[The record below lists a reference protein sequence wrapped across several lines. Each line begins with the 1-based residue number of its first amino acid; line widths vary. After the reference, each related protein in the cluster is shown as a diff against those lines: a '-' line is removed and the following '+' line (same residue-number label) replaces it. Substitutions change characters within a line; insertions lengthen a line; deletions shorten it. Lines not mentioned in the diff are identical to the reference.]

1 MTPADIVALDSLV
14 SRIVDGVQTADDG
27 RALADLLAHDAEALR
42 RYRRL
47 MAVHTSL
54 HLAYASVAAQSA
66 VVPRSPDCG
75 IPRDRKRRIS
85 RAAAVLVLLAGLGV
99 GVIVTMGVVSFRNNS
114 AVEQAAAPRSESPLA
129 TVAQTRFVAATA
141 TGEPL
146 MAGQPLGSG
155 GLQILG
161 GAVALELR
169 NGVELLVEG
178 PADLDLLSDM
188 QAVLRSGT
196 IVVKMPKGMSGFRV
210 ETTSTDILDLG
221 TEFAVKVGADSQTDV
236 QVYDGAVLAAAKSQA
251 AGGGFPRRLEAGEA
265 ARFAPGGDRDAV
277 ILPYDGDRFIRRLP
291 KDRGIEHRVPVS
303 LNDSAVRREI
313 ERQFG
318 RPEHESLI
326 VSRPHGPVVIDGA
339 LDEWAEAPGFLAWLG
354 GDHAAAESVHGR
366 MMYDAERLYIAARV
380 ADPAPLL
387 SRIDPALDPDDGWRG
402 GAIQVRLS
410 TDRSLGWPVD
420 ANAPNYYRMRGLQPG
435 AADKQ
440 AAVNPRLA
448 HLTMWYHAA
457 SRQPCLTIRHGMM
470 TGETRV
476 NPSGFEGAF
485 AKTADGLGYTVEYA
499 ISWRLLNCDRAPPQ
513 PGDALGVSWQVHFSD
528 DDGRLWRTQIL
539 DVRNSDEL
547 PRIYTWERAATWG
560 RAEYR

>member
-1 MTPADIVALDSLV
+1 MKPADIIHLDSLV
-14 SRIVDGVQTADDG
+14 SRIVDGVQTPADE
-27 RALADLLAHDAEALR
+27 RSLAELLARDAEALR

-54 HLAYASVAAQSA
+54 HSAYASVAAQSA
-66 VVPRSPDCG
+66 VMPRSSDRG
-75 IPRDRKRRIS
+75 MKRDRRRGIG
-85 RAAAVLVLLAGLGV
+85 RAAAAALLVAGLGI
-99 GVIVTMGVVSFRNNS
+99 GLIATMGVVSFRPNP
-114 AVEQAAAPRSESPLA
+114 APEQAAGLIVAAPLA
-129 TVAQTRFVAATA
+129 TVAQTRFLDATA

-146 MAGQPLGSG
+146 VAGQPLGSG
-155 GLQILG
+155 GLRILG
-161 GAVALELR
+161 GAVALVLR

-210 ETTSTDILDLG
+210 ETASTDILDLG

-251 AGGGFPRRLEAGEA
+251 AGDGFPRRLDAGEA
-265 ARFAPGGDRDAV
+265 VRFSPGADGDA
-277 ILPYDGDRFIRRLP
+277 INLPYDDDRFIRRLP
-291 KDRGIEHRVPVS
+291 KDRGIEHRAPTS
-303 LNDSAVRREI
+303 PNDSAERQET

-326 VSRPHGPVVIDGA
+326 VSRPHGPVVIDGQ

-354 GDHAAAESVHGR
+354 GDHTAAESVHGR

-499 ISWRLLNCDRAPPQ
+499 IPWRLLNCDRAPPQ

-539 DVRNSDEL
+539 EVRNPNEP

-560 RAEYR
+560 RAEYQ